1 MLKSSDNTGSFE
13 DVDKNL
19 SSNSEEHGKFVSE
32 QGLVERLIRRERNL
46 KLEKETVVF
55 ERQITSLFG
64 ELNSNLSD
72 HLVVAEDIAEA
83 TGTAS
88 KHSAELSKSASMTL
102 ESAQQAADGCDGLN
116 SAIKILQTE
125 LQTSATEAE
134 NVSQAAKES
143 SSTIQN
149 LSTEL
154 EKINSVVSLIRDI
167 AKQTN
172 LLALNATIEAA
183 RAGEAGKG
191 FAVVASEVKQ
201 LATQTADATS
211 KITSLVSTIQGS
223 AVNAVGSS
231 RKIGQDIA
239 SLREDMNALAEQ
251 ASQQSAN
258 TGGISVLNQKTLQEA
273 QVSSKI
279 ASDIQIEIDS
289 AGDLSSLGNE
299 KSQQASSKF
308 NASKTQLEEFLVT
321 VRQNYRASRED
332 ARRLFDRAVDTVKK
346 FGEDVAIELMNDSA
360 NGYLDRDLYVI
371 GINQQGHFII
381 DPRNIYPKNEDL
393 RDRKDAKDRFFVK
406 GLIENSRTD
415 SIEEYLYT
423 IKNPVSEKIEDKQA
437 FMWRT
442 GDLTVL
448 VGYYL

>member
-1 MLKSSDNTGSFE
+1 MLNSSDNTSSFE
-13 DVDKNL
+13 DVDDNL
-19 SSNSEEHGKFVSE
+19 SSNSEKHAKFVSE

-55 ERQITSLFG
+55 EQQITSLFG
-64 ELNSNLSD
+64 ELNSNLAD

-88 KHSAELSKSASMTL
+88 KHSTGLSESASETL
-102 ESAQQAADGCDGLN
+102 DSAQQAADGCDELN
-116 SAIKILQTE
+116 SAIKVLQVE

-143 SSTIQN
+143 SSTIKD

-211 KITSLVSTIQGS
+211 KITALVSTIQNS
-223 AVNAVGSS
+223 AANAVGSS
-231 RKIGQDIA
+231 QKIGEDIA
-239 SLREDMNALAEQ
+239 SLREGMNTLAEQ
-251 ASQQSAN
+251 AAQQSTN

-273 QVSSKI
+273 QVSSEI
-279 ASDIQIEIDS
+279 ASNIQKVISS
-289 AGDLSSLGNE
+289 AGNLSTLGNE
-299 KSQQASSKF
+299 KSQLASNGFK
-308 NASKTQLEEFLVT
+308 ASKQQLEEFLVT
-321 VRQNYRASRED
+321 VRQNYRANRMD
-332 ARRLFDRAVDTVKK
+332 AKRLFDRAVDTVKK
-346 FGEDVAIELMNDSA
+346 FGVEVAIELMNDSA

-371 GINQQGHFII
+371 GINQKGHFVI

-393 RDRKDAKDRFFVK
+393 RGRKDAKDRFFIK
-406 GLIENSRTD
+406 DLIENSRSD

-423 IKNPVSEKIEDKQA
+423 IKNPISDNTEDKQA
-437 FMWRT
+437 FLWRT
-442 GDLTVL
+442 GDVTVL